1 MLGVWGWKW
10 MGEWMLLVLYM
21 PNVWVS
27 YNHDKQMSNQ
37 FQQPSLIFSGWFA
50 QFTADH
56 WSWIYN
62 LWANVP
68 PPSITKK
75 GWVPAQQHREAEPA
89 ALVGAGTI
97 LTPEQ
102 AKRVAGTAKMF
113 NVSYYW
119 QDSHD
124 ELGVYRDI
132 LFVMF
137 VYVYRCIDLMH

>member
-1 MLGVWGWKW
+1 
-10 MGEWMLLVLYM
+10 MG
-21 PNVWVS
+21 
-27 YNHDKQMSNQ
+27 
-37 FQQPSLIFSGWFA
+37 
-50 QFTADH
+50 
-56 WSWIYN
+56 
-62 LWANVP
+62 NVP
-68 PPSITKK
+68 PPSITQKS
-75 GWVPAQQHREAEPA
+75 WVPAQQHREAEPA

-113 NVSYYW
+113 NVSYYC